1 MQIQNYQGGIGFGL
15 YNSKKRLGMGIT
27 MPEFGEIMAE
37 LRQDA
42 GMSQQELAA
51 KLFVAP
57 STISNYE
64 TGQRRAHAEFI
75 CKVADVFNVSTD
87 YFLGRIEFRP
97 PLAMINDEYVDG
109 KSVSTVL
116 IQAMSLSSQRRR
128 ILCVLLNDMQ
138 RAEKGY
144 DGK

>member
-15 YNSKKRLGMGIT
+15 YNSQKRLGMGIT

-75 CKVADVFNVSTD
+75 C
-87 YFLGRIEFRP
+87 
-97 PLAMINDEYVDG
+97 
-109 KSVSTVL
+109 
-116 IQAMSLSSQRRR
+116 SQRSAGQ
-128 ILCVLLNDMQ
+128 LSYFHC
-138 RAEKGY
+138 
-144 DGK
+144 

>member
-1 MQIQNYQGGIGFGL
+1 MQIRKNQEEVGFDL
-15 YNSKKRLGMGIT
+15 YNEQKRIGMGIT

-42 GMSQQELAA
+42 GMTQQELAA
-51 KLFVAP
+51 KLFVAT

-75 CKVADVFNVSTD
+75 CNVAAVFNVSTD
-87 YFLGRIEFRP
+87 YLLGRTEFSL
-97 PLAMINDEYVDG
+97 PLTIVNEEYIGG
-109 KSVSTVL
+109 KTVNML
-116 IQAMSLSSQRRR
+116 LLQAMSLSDQRRQ
-128 ILCVLLNDMQ
+128 ILCALLDDMQ
-138 RAEKGY
+138 SAEKDQ